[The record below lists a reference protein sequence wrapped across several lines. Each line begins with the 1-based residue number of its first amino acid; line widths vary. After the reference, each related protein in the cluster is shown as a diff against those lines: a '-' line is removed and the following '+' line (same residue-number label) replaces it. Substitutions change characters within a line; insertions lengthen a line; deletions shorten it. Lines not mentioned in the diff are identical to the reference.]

1 VSGGKNME
9 IEYNRVTELF
19 TLHSDGKRV
28 LLSWEDLLEI
38 SGYVVAM
45 KEWKAILDEK
55 PEYRRWD

>member
-1 VSGGKNME
+1 ME